1 MPKPKKDKAMARTPL
16 REPQWYAVHTR
27 AGCEKA
33 AAEDLGRQGFWTWYP
48 FDRYRVR
55 RKRPGA
61 RDLVT
66 WIERPHFSRY
76 VFVALRY
83 IEEAIGDVNDA
94 EGVAR
99 VVCERFTGRPLQIP
113 TVIMDALMDEALVT
127 FDDEAGSA
135 MLSSD
140 ILKLTKRKGNEEV
153 MNLVNKLGRW
163 VYSEKA
169 NAA

>member
-1 MPKPKKDKAMARTPL
+1 MDGRVLDHYRVCVPGSSGDLMPKPKKDKAMAHTPL
-16 REPQWYAVHTR
+16 PEPRWYAVHTR

-33 AAEDLGRQGFWTWYP
+33 AAEELGRQGFWTWYP

-55 RKRPGA
+55 RRRPGA

-66 WIERPHFSRY
+66 WVERPHFSRY

-83 IEEAIGDVNDA
+83 LEEAIGDVNDA

-127 FDDEAGSA
+127 LDSDHSSKSFRWR
-135 MLSSD
+135 LSVS
-140 ILKLTKRKGNEEV
+140 RAPPV
-153 MNLVNKLGRW
+153 
-163 VYSEKA
+163 
-169 NAA
+169 